1 MILVAGGTGRLGSS
15 VVTDLLAKG
24 HNVRVLTRGKRT
36 PPPGT
41 TGAEWVAGSVCDS
54 AVVARAMAGVDVVVS
69 AVTGFPSTSPVRVD
83 GEAAAV
89 LAEAAQRAGA
99 RLVLVSVAGASK
111 DSHMELFRAKYAAEQ
126 ELVQFDLDWTII
138 RSDAFA
144 DLWIELL
151 TQSAG
156 RTHRPVV
163 FGPGNNPMGWV
174 AVRDVSAATVS
185 VAETTSLRRRTLTIS
200 GPQRLTLTELA
211 SHVMAAHDWP
221 GNPRHVP
228 TPILRFAS
236 MLPGAPGRQTSAAL
250 AMNTLPPVVDDAREA
265 VPHLPSTPVQ
275 ALLELARAEHP

>member
-1 MILVAGGTGRLGSS
+1 
-15 VVTDLLAKG
+15 
-24 HNVRVLTRGKRT
+24 
-36 PPPGT
+36 
-41 TGAEWVAGSVCDS
+41 
-54 AVVARAMAGVDVVVS
+54 AMAGVDVVVS